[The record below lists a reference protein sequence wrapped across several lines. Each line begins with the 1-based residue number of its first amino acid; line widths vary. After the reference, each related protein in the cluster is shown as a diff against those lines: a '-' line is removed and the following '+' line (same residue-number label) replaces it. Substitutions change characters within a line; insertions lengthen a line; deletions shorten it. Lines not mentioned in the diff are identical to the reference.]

1 MGLKIETYNLQKIKN
16 RKNYNR
22 ITNEIKKL
30 PSIKEVHI
38 NKGVDLLYIE
48 IAENQEIS
56 EEQILKA
63 IRKFEK
69 NAVIQKTENK
79 EVLRKVL
86 YLKGLD
92 CGNCAMKIE
101 NLAKRVMDHEQI
113 VVDFA
118 TTRFIIETKD
128 KELINN
134 IFEEVEAVAHKV
146 DPRIVVMDATSNKKT
161 RVEEVYKPG
170 GLSLIF
176 LIIGVVF
183 FIGAFIS
190 AHFFTKIDD
199 ASKTFEIIALV
210 LYLLSYFLV
219 GNKVILMFFRNLFHG
234 RIFDENFLMTIASI
248 GAIFTSHYEE
258 AVMVMLLYQIGERL
272 QDYAVH
278 KSRKSI
284 SDLLSLEAEVAHL
297 KITNEI
303 TDVDVESILPGDII
317 VVQVGEMIPLDGI
330 IMNGNTTLDTKSLT
344 GEAAHVIKRRGDQ
357 VLSGSINIGTTIEIK
372 VTHPYGDS
380 MITKI
385 LDLVENASSKKAK
398 AENFITRFAKY
409 YTPVVVLLALII
421 STIVP
426 LIDYKIGLSKLTL
439 LETYKE
445 YIYNAM
451 IFLVISCPCAIV
463 ISVPLAFFAGIG
475 LSSKR
480 GILIKGSNYLESLAN
495 VENMV
500 FDKTGTLTKGEFAL
514 REVVPVDDAISEK
527 ELLKTLAYT
536 EFYST
541 HPIGLSILEA
551 YGKDKIF
558 PEIIADYTRLDGRGV
573 KAVVNGSVVYAVN
586 SRMITEMFP
595 TIPIIE
601 KNGIVI
607 YVIKEKKYLGYVVV
621 GDILRDEA
629 SKAIHT
635 LRASGTRIT
644 MLTGDSKISG
654 DYTANLLQI
663 DEVYSELLPD
673 MKVEILEEIKTKTK
687 KGKTVYVGD
696 GINDAPVIAASDV
709 GIAMGG
715 TGSDATI
722 KIADVVI
729 MSDNLEKLP
738 DVIKI
743 AKNTRRIVIQNIIF
757 SLTVKLV
764 VLILSL
770 CTSIP
775 LWLAIFSD
783 VGISLLAILNSMK
796 ITRLFHK
803 TDKESRKKKNEE

>member
-1 MGLKIETYNLQKIKN
+1 MGLKIETYNLLKIKN
-16 RKNYNR
+16 RNNYNR
-22 ITNEIKKL
+22 IINEIKKI
-30 PSIKEVHI
+30 PNVQTVHI
-38 NKGVDLLYIE
+38 NKGVDLLSIE
-48 IAENQEIS
+48 IGEGTELS
-56 EEQILKA
+56 EELILKA
-63 IRKFEK
+63 IHKFEK
-69 NAVIQKTENK
+69 NAQIQKTENK
-79 EVLRKVL
+79 EILRKVL

-128 KELINN
+128 KELIDN
-134 IFEEVEAVAHKV
+134 IFEEVEAVAHRI
-146 DPRIVVMDATSNKKT
+146 DPKIVVLDATTNKKE
-161 RVEEVYKPG
+161 RVEEEYKPG
-170 GLSLIF
+170 GIPLLL
-176 LIIGVVF
+176 LIIGAAIF
-183 FIGAFIS
+183 ALAFIS
-190 AHFFTKIDD
+190 MKFLTKI
-199 ASKTFEIIALV
+199 SGINENLIRVIAIV
-210 LYLLSYFLV
+210 LYLISYFLV
-219 GNKVILMFFRNLFHG
+219 GNKVIIMFLNNLRHG
-234 RIFDENFLMTIASI
+234 RIFDENFLMTIASV

-330 IMNGNTTLDTKSLT
+330 IMSGNTTLDTKSIT
-344 GEAAHVIKRRGDQ
+344 GESTHVIKKRGDQ
-357 VLSGSINIGTTIEIK
+357 VLSGSINVGTTVEIK
-372 VTHPYGDS
+372 VTHPYGES
-380 MITKI
+380 MVTKI

-409 YTPVVVLLALII
+409 YTPIVVILALIL

-426 LIDYKIGLSKLTL
+426 YIDYKTGISDLSLM
-439 LETYKE
+439 ETYRK
-445 YIYNAM
+445 YIYDAM

-463 ISVPLAFFAGIG
+463 ISVPLAFFAAIG
-475 LSSKR
+475 VSSKN
-480 GILIKGSNYLESLAN
+480 GILVKGSNYLEAMAN
-495 VENMV
+495 INDMV
-500 FDKTGTLTKGEFAL
+500 FDKTGTLTKGEFAVQ
-514 REVVPVDDAISEK
+514 EIVPVDETITEND
-527 ELLKTLAYT
+527 LLKILAYT

-541 HPIGLSILEA
+541 HPIGLSILDA

-558 PEIIADYTRLDGRGV
+558 PEIIADYTPMTGKGI
-573 KAVVNGSVVYAVN
+573 KAIINGSVVYAGNVK
-586 SRMITEMFP
+586 MITEMFP
-595 TIPIIE
+595 TIPVVE

-635 LRASGTRIT
+635 LKTNGIKIT
-644 MLTGDSKISG
+644 MLTGDSKLSG

-673 MKVEILEEIKTKTK
+673 MKVEILEEIKEKTK
-687 KGKTVYVGD
+687 KGKIAFVGD

-709 GIAMGG
+709 GIAMGR

-722 KIADVVI
+722 KIADIVI
-729 MSDNLEKLP
+729 MSDNLEKLS
-738 DVIKI
+738 DAIHI
-743 AKNTRRIVIQNIIF
+743 AKSTKKIVIENIIF
-757 SLTVKLV
+757 SLSVKLI
-764 VLILSL
+764 VLVLSL
-770 CTSIP
+770 ITSIP
-775 LWLAIFSD
+775 LLLAIFSD

-796 ITRLFHK
+796 ITKIFK
-803 TDKESRKKKNEE
+803 KGKKNNEE

>member
-16 RKNYNR
+16 KNNYNR
-22 ITNEIKKL
+22 IINEIKKI
-30 PSIKEVHI
+30 PYVKEVHI
-38 NKGVDLLYIE
+38 NRGIDLLSIE
-48 IAENQEIS
+48 IDEDKELS
-56 EEQILKA
+56 EEHILKA

-69 NAVIQKTENK
+69 NALIQKTENK

-128 KELINN
+128 RDLIDN
-134 IFEEVEAVAHKV
+134 IFEEVEAVAHRV
-146 DPRIVVMDATSNKKT
+146 DPKIVVMDATSNKKV
-161 RVEEVYKPG
+161 RVDDVYKPWDITSTLVVIGFAIFLLGIFFNSIATNSG
-170 GLSLIF
+170 GKAHEVFNILTLIF
-176 LIIGVVF
+176 YF
-183 FIGAFIS
+183 A
-190 AHFFTKIDD
+190 
-199 ASKTFEIIALV
+199 
-210 LYLLSYFLV
+210 SYFLV
-219 GNKVILMFFRNLFHG
+219 GNRVILMFLNNFRHG
-234 RIFDENFLMTIASI
+234 RILDENFLMTIASV
-248 GAIFTSHYEE
+248 GALFTSHYEE
-258 AVMVMLLYQIGERL
+258 AIMVMLLYQIGERL

-284 SDLLSLEAEVAHL
+284 SDLLSLEAEIAHL

-303 TDVDVESILPGDII
+303 TDVDVETILPGDII

-330 IMNGNTTLDTKSLT
+330 IISGNTTLDTKSIT
-344 GEAAHVIKRRGDQ
+344 GEATPVIKRKGEV
-357 VLSGSINIGTTIEIK
+357 VLSGSINISSTIEIK

-380 MITKI
+380 MVTKI

-398 AENFITRFAKY
+398 AENFITKFAKF
-409 YTPVVVLLALII
+409 YTPIVVILALII
-421 STIVP
+421 ATIVP
-426 LIDYKIGLSKLTL
+426 FFVYKIDPNGLSLSQI
-439 LETYKE
+439 YKN

-451 IFLVISCPCAIV
+451 SFLVISCPCAIV

-475 LSSKR
+475 LSSRR
-480 GILIKGSNYLESLAN
+480 GILIKGSNYLEALSN

-500 FDKTGTLTKGEFAL
+500 FDKTGTLTKGEFAVQ
-514 REVVPVDDAISEK
+514 EIVPIDESTTEND
-527 ELLKTLAYT
+527 LLKTLAYT

-541 HPIGLSILEA
+541 HPIGLSIVET

-558 PEIIADYTRLDGRGV
+558 PEIIADYTPISGKGIKATINGV
-573 KAVVNGSVVYAVN
+573 IVYAGN
-586 SRMITEMFP
+586 ERMISEMFP
-595 TIPIIE
+595 NIPIME

-607 YVIKEKKYLGYVVV
+607 YVIKGKKYLGYVVV

-629 SKAIHT
+629 SEAIHS
-635 LRASGTRIT
+635 LKASGIRIT
-644 MLTGDSKISG
+644 MLTGDAKTSG
-654 DYTANLLQI
+654 NYTANLLQI
-663 DEVYSELLPD
+663 DEVYSELLPNT
-673 MKVEILEEIKTKTK
+673 KVEILEEIKSKTK

-729 MSDNLEKLP
+729 MSDNLEKLN
-738 DVIKI
+738 DAIKV
-743 AKNTRRIVIQNIIF
+743 AKYTRKVVVQNITF
-757 SLTVKLV
+757 SLIVKLA
-764 VLILSL
+764 VLILSI

-783 VGISLLAILNSMK
+783 VGISLLAIINSMK

-803 TDKESRKKKNEE
+803 DDKEKKDEK